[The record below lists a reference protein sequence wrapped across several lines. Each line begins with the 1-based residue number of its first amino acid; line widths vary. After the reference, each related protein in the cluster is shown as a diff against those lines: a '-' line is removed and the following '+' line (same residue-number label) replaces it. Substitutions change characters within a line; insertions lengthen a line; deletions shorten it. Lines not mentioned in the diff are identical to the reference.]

1 MYLETSKLLILSL
14 VIVALLLTGCESGTS
29 LPRVGQPPTKPLPR
43 SMKGYE
49 LYSWRVG
56 REWYFTLITAT
67 NRTKTYQE
75 ITVSENVV
83 GKEWAKVTV
92 QGVHDIEV
100 ALEKLP
106 PGTHVVWTGPQTL
119 RKRKIRPGDLM
130 LPPRRAVEDV
140 KAHCQEL
147 GVRLEVNR

>member
-1 MYLETSKLLILSL
+1 MYLETSRLLILSL
-14 VIVALLLTGCESGTS
+14 VIVALLLTRCEGGTN
-29 LPRVGQPPTKPLPR
+29 LPQAGPPPTKPLPR

-67 NRTKTYQE
+67 NRTKTHQE
-75 ITVSENVV
+75 ITLSENVV
-83 GKEWAKVTV
+83 GKEWAKLTV
-92 QGVHDIEV
+92 QGVHDTEV

-106 PGTHVVWTGPQTL
+106 PDTHVVWTGPQTL
-119 RKRKIRPGDLM
+119 RQRGIGSGDLA
-130 LPPRRAVEDV
+130 LPPRRAIEDI

-147 GVRLEVNR
+147 GVRLEVSR